1 MGIMSFIKS
10 QLIDV
15 IEWLDS
21 SNDTLVYRFPDEDH
35 EIKMGAKLTVRPGQA
50 AIFVNEGKMADVFG
64 PGLYTLETQ
73 NMPLLTTLKSWK
85 HGFNSP
91 FKAEI
96 YFVNTKQFID
106 MKWGTRN
113 PITLRDADFGVVRLR
128 AFGTYA
134 IQVAEPKTFF
144 EKIVGTNYLITTD
157 EVEGQLKSILVRSF
171 TVALGKLKVPML
183 DLAAE
188 YEAIGDKA
196 RAKMETEFLEYG
208 LGLPKFIIENIN
220 LPPELEKAIDTRGSM
235 TALGDMNQFTQF
247 QAANAMREGATV
259 QNSASGQA
267 MGLGAGMMMGN
278 MMMGNMMQAQQAP
291 AQRSPF
297 MGGGVGMQ
305 PQQPPQQQ
313 APAAQEMV
321 ACTKCGFGVP
331 VGAKFCNNCG
341 QPVAPPAASG
351 THPCSKCGEQVQDGS
366 KFCNNCGQPQG

>member
-10 QLIDV
+10 QLVDV
-15 IEWLDS
+15 IEWLDDT
-21 SNDTLVYRFPDEDH
+21 NDTLVYRFPDEDH

-50 AIFVNEGKMADVFG
+50 AIFVNEGTMADVFG

-85 HGFNSP
+85 HGFTSP

-134 IQVAEPKTFF
+134 IQIAEPKTFF

-171 TVALGKLKVPML
+171 TVALGKLKIPML
-183 DLAAE
+183 DLAAA
-188 YEAIGDKA
+188 YEDIGDQVG
-196 RAKMETEFLEYG
+196 AKMQDEFLEYG

-220 LPPELEKAIDTRGSM
+220 LPPELEKAIDTRGAMS
-235 TALGDMNQFTQF
+235 TIGDMGQFTQF
-247 QAANAMREGATV
+247 QAAHAMREGASV
-259 QNSASGQA
+259 PGSAAGQA
-267 MGLGAGMMMGN
+267 MGLGAGLAFGN
-278 MMMGNMMQAQQAP
+278 MMVGNMAQAQGAP
-291 AQRSPF
+291 QQQSPF
-297 MGGGVGMQ
+297 AGGGMA
-305 PQQPPQQQ
+305 PQQQ
-313 APAAQEMV
+313 APQPAMV
-321 ACTKCGFGVP
+321 ACAKCGHGVA
-331 VGAKFCNNCG
+331 VGSKFCNNCG
-341 QPVAPPAASG
+341 TPASSG
-351 THPCSKCGEQVQDGS
+351 SHPCSKCKEDVKDGS
-366 KFCNNCGQPQG
+366 KFCNNCGQPQE

>member
-21 SNDTLVYRFPDEDH
+21 SSDTLVYRFPDEDH

-73 NMPLLTTLKSWK
+73 NMPVLTTLKSWK
-85 HGFNSP
+85 HGFTSP
-91 FKAEI
+91 FKAEV

-144 EKIVGTNYLITTD
+144 EKIVGSNFLITTD
-157 EVEGQLKSILVRSF
+157 EVEGQLKSILVRAF
-171 TVALGKLKVPML
+171 TVALGKMKVPML
-183 DLAAE
+183 DLAAA
-188 YEAIGDKA
+188 YEEIGDQA
-196 RAKMETEFLEYG
+196 RVKMELEFLEYG
-208 LGLPKFIIENIN
+208 LALPKFIIENIN
-220 LPPELEKAIDTRGSM
+220 LPPELEKAIDTRGAM
-235 TALGDMNQFTQF
+235 TTLGDMGQFTQF

-259 QNSASGQA
+259 QNSMAGQA
-267 MGLGAGMMMGN
+267 MGLGAGMAFGN
-278 MMMGNMMQAQQAP
+278 MMVGNMANAQHAPMQQ
-291 AQRSPF
+291 SPF
-297 MGGGVGMQ
+297 MGGGMQQ
-305 PQQPPQQQ
+305 PQQPPA
-313 APAAQEMV
+313 APQPAMQP
-321 ACTKCGFGVP
+321 CPKCGNGVV
-331 VGAKFCNNCG
+331 VGAKFCANCG
-341 QPVAPPAASG
+341 QPMGSD
-351 THPCSKCGEQVQDGS
+351 THPCPKCQAEVKNGAKFCSSCGQVQG
-366 KFCNNCGQPQG
+366 

>member
-21 SNDTLVYRFPDEDH
+21 SSDTLVYRFPDEDH

-64 PGLYTLETQ
+64 PGLYTLQTQ
-73 NMPLLTTLKSWK
+73 NMPILTTLKSWK
-85 HGFNSP
+85 HGFTSP

-144 EKIVGTNYLITTD
+144 EKIVGTNFRITTD
-157 EVEGQLKSILVRSF
+157 EIEGQLKSILVRSF
-171 TVALGKLKVPML
+171 TVALGKMKIPML
-183 DLAAE
+183 DLAAM
-188 YEAIGDKA
+188 YEDIGDQA
-196 RAKMETEFLEYG
+196 RKKMENEFLEYG

-220 LPPELEKAIDTRGSM
+220 LPPELEKAIDTRGAMS
-235 TALGDMNQFTQF
+235 TLGDMGQFTQF
-247 QAANAMREGATV
+247 QAANAMREGA
-259 QNSASGQA
+259 ASGGTAGQA
-267 MGLGAGMMMGN
+267 MGLGAGFAFGN
-278 MMMGNMMQAQQAP
+278 MMVGNMANAAQQP
-291 AQRSPF
+291 AARSPF
-297 MGGGVGMQ
+297 MPASAPGF
-305 PQQPPQQQ
+305 
-313 APAAQEMV
+313 APAPAMIACPKCNQGV
-321 ACTKCGFGVP
+321 A

-341 QPVAPPAASG
+341 NPMAAATCGKCQAQLAPG
-351 THPCSKCGEQVQDGS
+351 T
-366 KFCNNCGQPQG
+366 KFCSTCGAPQA